1 MFYTNDVIYH
11 RLLKEKVRK
20 IERGVI
26 ENRDERD
33 CLILTQQNRT
43 YYLDS
48 SFFDKYSIDK
58 LLDEDGNL
66 LDWDVWKAKK
76 SEAAIRKENRLR
88 RI

>member
-33 CLILTQQNRT
+33 CLVHTEQNRI
-43 YYLDS
+43 YYLES

-58 LLDEDGNL
+58 LLDEDGRM
-66 LDWDVWKAKK
+66 LDWDVWKESKANAIKNREKRLKK
-76 SEAAIRKENRLR
+76 T
-88 RI
+88 